1 MKPLPRLSFQ
11 LNLVDLSVSGFWF
24 CRACYKVTEPRENYA
39 GNNVCLFCDSPRI
52 KWNPPVFE
60 PQTTTNHHAPKDQ
73 ETVSSI

>member
-1 MKPLPRLSFQ
+1 MKPRALSFK

-52 KWNPPVFE
+52 RWNPPVFE
-60 PQTTTNHHAPKDQ
+60 SHNKNTYEQ
-73 ETVSSI
+73 EHQKAIDPV